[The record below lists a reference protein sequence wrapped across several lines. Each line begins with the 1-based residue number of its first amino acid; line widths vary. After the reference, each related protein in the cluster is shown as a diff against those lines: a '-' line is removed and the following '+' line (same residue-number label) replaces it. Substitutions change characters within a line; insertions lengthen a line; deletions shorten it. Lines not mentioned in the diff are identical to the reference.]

1 MERRAL
7 SKAVEEVISNWISL
21 VEKEK
26 ISFEGILWKL

>member
-7 SKAVEEVISNWISL
+7 SKAVEEAILNWISL